1 MFTEEEII
9 KAALKEYGRPV
20 CIDMIEDAMKAKTI
34 EEAVEI
40 IVCDSYYWDNAGPEF

>member
-1 MFTEEEII
+1 MFTKEEVI
-9 KAALKEYGRPV
+9 KAARKEYGSPV
-20 CIDMIEDAMKAKTI
+20 CIDMIDEAMKAKTL